1 MSNLFI
7 TTDMEQIQAMALI
20 CHCLRNNLDMNTA
33 WILMGA
39 SLYICALATST
50 QPRHNANGFNRRHDA
65 ACPEYRFTCRATYT
79 HDLDV

>member
-20 CHCLRNNLDMNTA
+20 GHCLRNNLDMNTA

-39 SLYICALATST
+39 SASHLRPSQLNS
-50 QPRHNANGFNRRHDA
+50 P
-65 ACPEYRFTCRATYT
+65 PS
-79 HDLDV
+79 

>member
-20 CHCLRNNLDMNTA
+20 GHCLRNNLDMNTA

-39 SLYICALATST
+39 SLHACALATST
-50 QPRHNANGFNRRHDA
+50 HPSHNADGLDRRYHA
-65 ACPEYRFTCRATYT
+65 ACPEYWFACRTACT
-79 HDLDV
+79 HDLVV